1 MTNLLIELQTEE
13 LPPKALQKLS
23 AAFAEGLTRALGD
36 AHFLAADSR
45 TTAYGA
51 PRRLGV
57 HITDVL
63 PKSPEEAF
71 EKKLVPARIGLTE
84 SGEATPALS
93 KKMAS
98 LGISCPVS
106 ELKCVNDGKQDHRRR
121 SGD

>member
-93 KKMAS
+93 SSFMKAS
-98 LGISCPVS
+98 VRVS
-106 ELKCVNDGKQDHRRR
+106 SLQRDCGLRLSPR
-121 SGD
+121 